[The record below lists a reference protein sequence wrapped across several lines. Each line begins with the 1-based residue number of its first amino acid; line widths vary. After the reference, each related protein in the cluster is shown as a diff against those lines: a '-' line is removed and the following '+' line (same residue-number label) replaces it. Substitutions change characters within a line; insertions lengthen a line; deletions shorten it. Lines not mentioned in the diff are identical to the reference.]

1 MLNTFTALYDRLV
14 LRHPFIALAL
24 VAVLVAGFA
33 TQLNKITLDASAD
46 SLMLQGDPSLEF
58 FREVGREYSSE
69 EFVLITWQPKAP
81 LLSDE
86 SLLPLRAMAD
96 ELRKLEGVSSVVTVW
111 DVPLLK
117 SPPVTLSDIT
127 SGDPLPSLEKPGIDR
142 ELVLQELTDSPIYTE
157 LLASRDGKLTA
168 VQINL
173 ERNEQYNDWVDTR
186 EDLRKLEREQGLN
199 AQQALQLTE
208 AEAQVKAGNAAAL
221 ARQSQLVV
229 SVREIAGR
237 YGEHAEL
244 FVGGVPMIAA
254 DMVSFVQSDL
264 VIFGGA
270 ILGIMLVVL
279 AIVFRRVRW
288 VVIPLITCSSAVTVM
303 LGLLGALDWRMT
315 VISSNFVAVLLIIS
329 LALSIHLIVR
339 YRELHAQNPDGDLH
353 ERILNTVRLMIV
365 PCVYTSITTV
375 VAFVSLVVSGIQP
388 VIDFGLM
395 MTVGIAVALV
405 LAFLLVPSLML
416 VWPTGKPMAHAE
428 ETPPLTMYFAK
439 IADKFGGF
447 ILVGSALLLAL
458 TVYGISRLEV
468 ENRFI
473 DYFKDTT
480 EIYQGMELLDAQ
492 LGGTIPLDIVINAPD
507 QSAPL
512 PGLEGLESDAADTLP
527 VDEDDPFAT
536 DDGFGDTGDGFGDT
550 GDDFGDTGDDFGD
563 TRDDFSGELDAV
575 AQEDEFADEFDD
587 EFGDDDPF
595 ASDDPFGEEDGFGAG
610 KQADF
615 QPSYWFSLSG
625 MRQLDK
631 VHNYLQDR
639 PETGKVLSLST
650 VFAVVKDLLGQD
662 ISSVELALVQKSL
675 TEDIKELMVDPYFSL
690 DKEQVR
696 ISVRVKE
703 TSKTLRRNVFL
714 EEVSTYL
721 TDDLG
726 LEPDQFELTGMLVL
740 YNNVLQSLFRS
751 QILTLGA
758 VFGAILVM
766 FLILFRS
773 LSLALIALAPNLLAA
788 GMVLGIMGLA
798 GIPLDIMT
806 ITIAAI
812 VLGIGVDNC
821 IHYVHRFKREFPVDR
836 NYVQTMYR
844 CHLSIGR
851 ALYYTTCTVVVGF
864 SMLTLSNFNP
874 SIYFGLLTVLAM
886 AAAVIGAL
894 LLLPRLIILFKALG
908 PEGDVA

>member
-1 MLNTFTALYDRLV
+1 MLKTFTALYDRLV
-14 LRHPFIALAL
+14 LRHPYIVLVL
-24 VAVLVAGFA
+24 VAALVAGFA
-33 TQLNKITLDASAD
+33 TQLSKITLDASAD
-46 SLMLQGDPSLEF
+46 SLMLQGDPSLQV
-58 FREVGREYSSE
+58 FREVGREYGAE
-69 EFVLITWQPKAP
+69 EFVLITWQPDAP

-86 SLLPLRAMAD
+86 SLLPLRAMAE
-96 ELRKLEGVSSVVTVW
+96 ELRLLEGVSSVVTVW

-127 SGDPLPSLEKPGIDR
+127 SGDPLPSLEQPGIDR
-142 ELVLQELTDSPIYTE
+142 DLVLKELTNSAIYTE
-157 LLASRDGKLTA
+157 LLASRDGKLSA

-173 ERNEQYNDWVDTR
+173 KRNEAYNTLVQTR
-186 EDLRKLEREQGLN
+186 EDLRALKRAGALGTEQE
-199 AQQALQLTE
+199 AQLRDVEL
-208 AEAQVKAGNAAAL
+208 QVKAGNAAAL
-221 ARQSQLVV
+221 ARQSQLVA
-229 SVREIAGR
+229 SVREVASR
-237 YGEHAEL
+237 YGDHAQL

-254 DMVSFVQSDL
+254 DMVQFVQSDL
-264 VIFGGA
+264 VVFGAA
-270 ILGIMLVVL
+270 ILGVMLVVL

-288 VVIPLITCSSAVTVM
+288 VVIPLITCSFTVTVM
-303 LGLLGALDWRMT
+303 LGLLGTLDWRMT

-339 YRELHAQNPDGDLH
+339 YRELHALEPEGDLH
-353 ERILNTVRLMIV
+353 ERVLGTVRTMAA
-365 PCVYTSITTV
+365 PCVYTSVTTV

-395 MTVGIAVALV
+395 MSVGIAVALV
-405 LAFLLVPSLML
+405 LAFLLVPCLML
-416 VWPTGKPMAHAE
+416 VWPTGRPMQHADD
-428 ETPPLTMYFAK
+428 TPPLTIYFAK
-439 IADKFGGF
+439 LADKFGTA
-447 ILVGSALLLAL
+447 ILLGSFVLLAL
-458 TVYGISRLEV
+458 TLLGISRLEV

-492 LGGTIPLDIVINAPD
+492 LGGTIPLDIVIRAPD

-512 PGLEGLESDAADTLP
+512 PGLEGLDDLEPSAAPLA
-527 VDEDDPFAT
+527 EDDPFAT
-536 DDGFGDTGDGFGDT
+536 DDGFGDDEFADSAGAPAD
-550 GDDFGDTGDDFGD
+550 
-563 TRDDFSGELDAV
+563 
-575 AQEDEFADEFDD
+575 DEFADEFSGGFDD
-587 EFGDDDPF
+587 DFADPF
-595 ASDDPFGEEDGFGAG
+595 AAEEGFGSGDEEDF
-610 KQADF
+610 K
-615 QPSYWFSLSG
+615 PSYWFSLSG

-631 VHNYLQDR
+631 VHNHLQDL

-690 DKEQVR
+690 EKEEVR
-696 ISVRVKE
+696 VSVRVKE
-703 TSKTLRRNVFL
+703 TSKSLRRNDFL
-714 EEVSTYL
+714 KDVNTFL
-721 TDDLG
+721 TDEMG
-726 LEPDQFELTGMLVL
+726 LAPDQFELTGMLVL

-758 VFGAILVM
+758 VFGAILLM
-766 FLILFRS
+766 FLIFFRS
-773 LSLALIALAPNLLAA
+773 LPLALIALTPNLLAA
-788 GMVLGIMGLA
+788 GMVLGVMGLV

-812 VLGIGVDNC
+812 VLGIGVDDC
-821 IHYVHRFKREFPVDR
+821 IHYVHRFKREFQRDR
-836 NYVQTMYR
+836 NYTQTMYR
-844 CHLSIGR
+844 CHFSIGR

-894 LLLPRLIILFKALG
+894 LLLPRLIILFRALG
-908 PEGDVA
+908 PEGEV